1 MLKLYYSPGACSLA
15 VHIALEW
22 IGQPYT
28 IERVKLGDPEYLK
41 INPAGAV
48 PTLDTG
54 EGWTLTQA
62 GAVLLYLA
70 RGFPQADL
78 AGGESPREQ
87 AEVERWSHF
96 FTGDLHPAFFPL
108 FMPERYTTS
117 KDPQARQAVRD
128 AALIQIRKRY
138 ALLEDYMT
146 NRKFIVG
153 AKRSILDAYSF
164 PLVRWGAAK
173 LPDGLAAY
181 PNIEAHHQR
190 IAEDEGVRRALADEG

>member
-1 MLKLYYSPGACSLA
+1 M
-15 VHIALEW
+15 
-22 IGQPYT
+22 
-28 IERVKLGDPEYLK
+28 K

-70 RGFPQADL
+70 RRFPQADL

-117 KDPQARQAVRD
+117 KDPQALQAVRD

-138 ALLEDYMT
+138 ALLENRMT
-146 NRKFIVG
+146 NRKFIAS
-153 AKRSILDAYSF
+153 AKRSHSRCLLLSA
-164 PLVRWGAAK
+164 RAWGAAK
-173 LPDGLAAY
+173 LQTEPPPIPTLRPITNGS
-181 PNIEAHHQR
+181 
-190 IAEDEGVRRALADEG
+190 RRTRG